1 MLTKSPNL
9 EAHLLLLW
17 FGSYHNYCN
26 VVFPRGPLSAA
37 DLRFSILTDFGFIK
51 LDYIIMVDLSS
62 LYVCGKCMGKGFSM
76 FGRGLYVLLLLE
88 TDVADV

>member
-9 EAHLLLLW
+9 EVHLLLLW

-37 DLRFSILTDFGFIK
+37 DLRFSILTDFGFIQ
-51 LDYIIMVDLSS
+51 LD
-62 LYVCGKCMGKGFSM
+62 
-76 FGRGLYVLLLLE
+76 GLRV
-88 TDVADV
+88 VVIGN